1 MINKERG
8 ECHAFY
14 LTMIFIRNSV
24 LNEKV
29 YTRILCW

>member
-24 LNEKV
+24 LMKNI
-29 YTRILCW
+29 Y

>member
-24 LNEKV
+24 LMKK
-29 YTRILCW
+29 YILE

>member
-14 LTMIFIRNSV
+14 LTMIFIRNSA
-24 LNEKV
+24 LMKNI
-29 YTRILCW
+29 Y

>member
-24 LNEKV
+24 FNEKI
-29 YTRILCW
+29 YIRILRR

>member
-24 LNEKV
+24 FNEKI
-29 YTRILCW
+29 YTRILRR

>member
-24 LNEKV
+24 FNETSRRKR
-29 YTRILCW
+29 T